1 MRKLRKPDM
10 RFASATLTAAG
21 LGLALASPGAQAAS
35 RDIVIGAHE
44 AGSHMYA
51 SGAAIAGLI
60 TKHTK
65 KTGKVLAV
73 AGAGVWLPMME
84 AREVDFGLLTH
95 YQGWLA
101 ANGKTPFPRKFAL
114 RTALIG
120 GGINVGLY
128 VRNSSPIK
136 SRKDIRGMRIGYKYS
151 GTPAIG
157 VYALAEIANVGLG
170 WKDMKAIPRTS
181 LYAGQREDVTERRL
195 DVFYASVGS
204 GISRELDST
213 VGIRFLG
220 VDNSPAALAKM
231 REVYPAVVTKVK
243 AGPPGIRKDMYLV
256 YLSTYM
262 VAYAKVSDDVVYR
275 TVKTL
280 WENNAELRKGAKR
293 LRGWSHKKF
302 ASDKAI
308 IPYHDGAIRLYKE
321 KGVWSAALAKRQKEL
336 LAGK

>member
-1 MRKLRKPDM
+1 MIDTFISARRLRLHT
-10 RFASATLTAAG
+10 FAATCLGFTVMAG
-21 LGLALASPGAQAAS
+21 AVQAEQ

-65 KTGKVLAV
+65 QTGKVLAV
-73 AGAGVWLPMME
+73 AGSGVWMPMME
-84 AREVDFGLLTH
+84 AREVDLGLLTH

-101 ANGKTPFPRKFAL
+101 YVGKKPFPRKFDI

-120 GGINVGLY
+120 GGIAVGLY

-136 SRKDIRGMRIGYKYS
+136 TRKDIRGKRIGYKYS
-151 GTPAIG
+151 GAPAIG
-157 VYALAEIANVGLG
+157 VYAEGEIANAGLT
-170 WKDMKAIPRTS
+170 WKDVKAIPRTS

-213 VGIRFLG
+213 IGIRFLG
-220 VDNSPAALAKM
+220 LDTSPAALANM
-231 REVYPAVVTKVK
+231 RKVYPAVVTRVK
-243 AGPPGIRKDMYLV
+243 AGPPGIREDMTLV
-256 YLSTYM
+256 YLSTYL
-262 VAYAKVSDDVVYR
+262 VAYTKVSDDVVYR

-280 WENNAELRKGAKR
+280 WEHNAELRKSAKR
-293 LRGWSHKKF
+293 LRGWSTDKF
-302 ASDKAI
+302 ASEKAI

-321 KGVWSAALAKRQKEL
+321 KGVWTPALAKRQKEL

>member
-1 MRKLRKPDM
+1 MTNLFKYHRRQ
-10 RFASATLTAAG
+10 G
-21 LGLALASPGAQAAS
+21 LCALAATCLGFTVGAGAAQAAQ
-35 RDIVIGAHE
+35 RDIVFGAHE

-60 TKHTK
+60 TKYTK

-84 AREVDFGLLTH
+84 AGEVDFGLLTH

-101 ANGKTPFPRKFAL
+101 SVGKKPFPRKYDL

-128 VRNSSPIK
+128 VRNSSAIK
-136 SRKDIRGMRIGYKYS
+136 SRKDIRGKRIGYKYS

-157 VYALAEIANVGLG
+157 VYALAEIMNVGLG
-170 WKDMKAIPRTS
+170 WKDMKAMPRTS

-220 VDNSPAALAKM
+220 VDTSPAALANM
-231 REVYPAVVTKVK
+231 RKVYPAVVTKVK

-256 YLSTYM
+256 YLSTYL
-262 VAYAKVSDDVVYR
+262 VAYGKVSDDVVYG

-280 WENNAELRKGAKR
+280 WEHNDELRKGAKR

-308 IPYHDGAIRLYKE
+308 IPYHNGAIRLYKE
-321 KGVWSAALAKRQKEL
+321 KGVWTAALAKRQKEL
-336 LAGK
+336 LAGN